1 MTPEPVEPVPVIRL
15 PWEVSPDDACGID
28 DDFDDAGDDL
38 AGLDDWARR
47 LGPDWL
53 Q

>member
-1 MTPEPVEPVPVIRL
+1 MTPQPDRLQPVRPVWQV
-15 PWEVSPDDACGID
+15 VPDDAGGID
-28 DDFDDAGDDL
+28 DEFDDASDDL